1 MATLSYWIVMT
12 VPTAWVLPSRPCRH
26 VGVSTQLMG
35 STSTKHR
42 LTPLSG
48 DRGFHPTH
56 SIFTRPNEPHGC
68 WHTPRGIWR
77 FESRP
82 RWNETPRGGAR
93 SGPIRVRSGA
103 MAMRHRASCGW
114 GVAIPW
120 VLSACLSFPDESQEN
135 ATLYAVACA

>member
-1 MATLSYWIVMT
+1 MATLSYWIVVT

-56 SIFTRPNEPHGC
+56 SIVTRPNEPHGC
-68 WHTPRGIWR
+68 WHTPRRHLKIQTRGTTPVER
-77 FESRP
+77 DP
-82 RWNETPRGGAR
+82 TRWGTKRTDPSTVRCDGDA
-93 SGPIRVRSGA
+93 PPCIVRVGC
-103 MAMRHRASCGW
+103 RHTLGSVCLR
-114 GVAIPW
+114 
-120 VLSACLSFPDESQEN
+120 VLPDEEN
-135 ATLYAVACA
+135 ATLYRLVP